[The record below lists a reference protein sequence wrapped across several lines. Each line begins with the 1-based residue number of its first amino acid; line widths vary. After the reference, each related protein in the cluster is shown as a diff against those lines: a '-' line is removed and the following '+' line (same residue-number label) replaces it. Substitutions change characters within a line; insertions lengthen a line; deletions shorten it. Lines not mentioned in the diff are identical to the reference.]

1 MLYTVYGMLDP
12 DSTSPVTLSL
22 EPAMSDQHSR
32 PLDRGDLRTLSLS
45 ALGGTLEFY
54 DFVIYVFFAT
64 VMGHVFFPPHSPDWL
79 VQLQT
84 YGIFAAGYL
93 ARPLGGIV
101 MAHFGDLQGRKR
113 MFTLSILL
121 MALPTFVMGLLP
133 SYETAG
139 VWAPILLLLLRV
151 LQGAAIGGEVP
162 GAWVFVAEHVP
173 ARRVG
178 LACGSLTAG
187 LTVGILLGSVV
198 ATVMHLHFSQQQLV
212 AYAWRLPFLLGG
224 VFGLLSVWLRGYL
237 HETPVFRELKAQQA
251 LSTDWPMKRVVCAHR
266 GAMLL
271 SILATWLLTGGIVV
285 VILMTPALLGKMPQ
299 IGAGLALQANCLAV
313 ISLSIG
319 CVLTGSLTDRFGNG
333 PVLTVGALLLAVGC
347 HLFYGGIAA
356 NPGWLFPGYGLL
368 GLAVG
373 VIAAVPCIMVRAFP
387 ASVRFSGL
395 SLSYNLAY
403 AVFGGL
409 TPMLVAV
416 LLKSDPLAPAH
427 YVEALAAMGVAIGL
441 WLMRGRR
448 HALPAADMAL
458 ARR

>member
-1 MLYTVYGMLDP
+1 MPHHT
-12 DSTSPVTLSL
+12 
-22 EPAMSDQHSR
+22 SR
-32 PLDRGDLRTLSLS
+32 PLARGDYRTLALA

-54 DFVIYVFFAT
+54 DFVIYVFFAA

-79 VQLQT
+79 LQLQT

-121 MALPTFVMGLLP
+121 MALPTFAMGLLP
-133 SYETAG
+133 GYATAG
-139 VWAPILLLLLRV
+139 VWAPVLLLVLRV

-178 LACGSLTAG
+178 FACGTLTAG
-187 LTVGILLGSVV
+187 LTFGILLGSGV
-198 ATVMHLHFSQQQLV
+198 ATLMHLHFSQAELV
-212 AYAWRLPFLLGG
+212 AYAWRIPFLLGG

-237 HETPVFRELKAQQA
+237 HETPVFRDLEAQRA
-251 LSTDWPMKRVVCAHR
+251 LSAGWPMRRVVSAHR

-271 SILATWLLTGGIVV
+271 SMLATWLLTGGIVV
-285 VILMTPALLGKMPQ
+285 VILMTPTLLGKLPQ
-299 IGAGLALQANCLAV
+299 IGPGLALQANCLAV
-313 ISLSIG
+313 VSLSIG
-319 CVLTGSLTDRFGNG
+319 CVLAGSLTDRFGNG
-333 PVLTVGALLLAVGC
+333 PVLACGAVLLAIAC
-347 HLFYGGIAA
+347 QLFYGQIAEH
-356 NPGWLFPGYGLL
+356 PQWLFPGYGLL

-387 ASVRFSGL
+387 ANVRFSGL

-403 AVFGGL
+403 ALFGGM

-427 YVEALAAMGVAIGL
+427 YVQGLAGLGVVLGLGLWLHARRLRVAPELALAAEQ
-441 WLMRGRR
+441 R
-448 HALPAADMAL
+448 
-458 ARR
+458 